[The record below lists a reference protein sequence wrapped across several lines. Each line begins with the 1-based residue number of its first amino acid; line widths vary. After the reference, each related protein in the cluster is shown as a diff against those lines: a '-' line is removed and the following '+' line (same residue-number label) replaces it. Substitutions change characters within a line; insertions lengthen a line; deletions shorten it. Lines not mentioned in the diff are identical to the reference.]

1 MKGKLERASARVLP
15 VTFVMALAVALSG
28 CATAPPQPLSIL
40 DAMSAQPMNH
50 PQSCEAVNAA
60 TVCVQAMRLSR
71 NKSCGCVD
79 RGAIADGNF
88 AAGF

>member
-15 VTFVMALAVALSG
+15 VALVLGLGIALSG

-40 DAMSAQPMNH
+40 DAVAGQSLNH

-60 TVCVQAMRLSR
+60 TVCIQTMRLSK

-79 RGAIADGNF
+79 RSAVADGNF
-88 AAGF
+88 GPGF